1 MKVILLK
8 DVAKIGRRFD
18 VVEVPNGHAQN
29 MLIPKGLA
37 EIATPAGL
45 KRISKQKE
53 RNQSQGEELLTRL
66 SEVSTKTETEPLI
79 INLEANELGHL
90 FKAVSTKDVHES
102 AKERGLDVPEELMV
116 MATPIKEVGDHTV
129 DVIIKDNTLKLSIK
143 VVAK

>member
-37 EIATPAGL
+37 EIATPAGI
-45 KRISKQKE
+45 KRIAKQKE
-53 RNQSQGEELLTRL
+53 RNQSQGEELLAKM
-66 SEVSTKTETEPLI
+66 SEVSTKTEVEPLV

-90 FKAVSTKDVHES
+90 FKAVSVKDVCEV
-102 AKERGLDVPEELMV
+102 AKDRGLDVPEELIV
-116 MATPIKEVGDHTV
+116 MTTPIKEVGDHTV
-129 DVIIKDNTLKLSIK
+129 DVVVKDNTLRLSIK
-143 VVAK
+143 VIAK